1 MRKGEDLVSVEITEE
16 NPAVLLR
23 NVETSVRR
31 IKEFGS
37 KLEETMEKWSM
48 AIEDKEIKQGE
59 HEKFSED
66 SDKVFNLLS
75 EANERSDQLVILEKT
90 LKEHIASLQKPTEMT
105 DPRLEQMIYLQSKT
119 QEHILLKNCHF
130 NNIIQEQEL

>member
-90 LKEHIASLQKPTEMT
+90 LKEHIQCSIPTET
-105 DPRLEQMIYLQSKT
+105 
-119 QEHILLKNCHF
+119 N
-130 NNIIQEQEL
+130 

>member
-1 MRKGEDLVSVEITEE
+1 MRKDEDLVSVEITEE

-66 SDKVFNLLS
+66 RDKVFNHYPRQMNVQIKLLS
-75 EANERSDQLVILEKT
+75 LRKRS
-90 LKEHIASLQKPTEMT
+90 
-105 DPRLEQMIYLQSKT
+105 
-119 QEHILLKNCHF
+119 KN
-130 NNIIQEQEL
+130 I

>member
-16 NPAVLLR
+16 NPAGLLR
-23 NVETSVRR
+23 NVETYVRR

-59 HEKFSED
+59 HEKLVRTVI
-66 SDKVFNLLS
+66 KCLIYYPRQMNVQTNLLS
-75 EANERSDQLVILEKT
+75 LRKRS
-90 LKEHIASLQKPTEMT
+90 
-105 DPRLEQMIYLQSKT
+105 
-119 QEHILLKNCHF
+119 KN
-130 NNIIQEQEL
+130 I

>member
-59 HEKFSED
+59 HESED

-90 LKEHIASLQKPTEMT
+90 LKEQHSIPTET
-105 DPRLEQMIYLQSKT
+105 Y
-119 QEHILLKNCHF
+119 
-130 NNIIQEQEL
+130 